1 MIVTKD
7 ERKFLI
13 NELVRWA
20 AQEKRDKEIAKQ
32 LKNKSARKA
41 ALKSKFCVCEAE
53 YILRI
58 MCGEEAVVEA
68 YKRAQ
73 ELLGAV

>member
-1 MIVTKD
+1 MKTDEKWNYYLDDKD
-7 ERKFLI
+7 CTCMDLFDSKE
-13 NELVRWA
+13 A
-20 AQEKRDKEIAKQ
+20 A
-32 LKNKSARKA
+32 LKA
-41 ALKSKFCVCEAE
+41 ALESKFCVCEAE

-58 MCGEEAVVEA
+58 MCGEEAVTEA

>member
-1 MIVTKD
+1 MTKD
-7 ERKFLI
+7 ERKFLVD
-13 NELVRWA
+13 ELVRWA
-20 AQEKRDKEIAKQ
+20 AKEKRDKEVAKQ
-32 LKNKSARKA
+32 LKTKSARKA
-41 ALKSKFCVCEAE
+41 ALESKFCVCEAE

-58 MCGEEAVVEA
+58 MCGEEAVTKA